1 MNLIIGNTS
10 QQSYYYP
17 DDYVRIS
24 SRNLDFNFLKQNK
37 FNSVYVTFAE
47 QRIYDDN
54 IDYINPNFLYVLKI
68 IENVLDNS
76 NKIVLFTSCEL
87 WANKVGLIS
96 LDSDPDFNIK
106 NQYTISKLLLFN
118 EIKRLRKIDDR
129 YNKIIMVHPFY
140 FNSCKRSPYFLFGK
154 IYNSIIKKEKINT
167 GNLNFYRDIIHPKF
181 VASESIKAEDHQI
194 IGSGRMVYVND
205 FIRDLYTNYGLE
217 YNDYVTETE
226 NTSKYN
232 EYDKRKEYYLRSNN
246 CLYSYKQL
254 LYDTIEDIDRK
265 IK

>member
-37 FNSVYVTFAE
+37 FNSVYLTFAE
-47 QRIYDDN
+47 QRIYDNN

-76 NKIVLFTSCEL
+76 DKIVLFTSCEL

-167 GNLNFYRDIIHPKF
+167 GNLNFYRDIIHVKF
-181 VASESIKAEDHQI
+181 LVNKCIKLKQDSMMGCGQLI
-194 IGSGRMVYVND
+194 NIKKYVV
-205 FIRDLYTNYGLE
+205 DLYNSFGLDFHE
-217 YNDYVTETE
+217 FVNEDITADPV
-226 NTSKYN
+226 SKLIYPKVSWT
-232 EYDKRKEYYLRSNN
+232 YTYQD
-246 CLYSYKQL
+246 L
-254 LYDTIEDIDRK
+254 LDDTIEDIQK
-265 IK
+265 YY